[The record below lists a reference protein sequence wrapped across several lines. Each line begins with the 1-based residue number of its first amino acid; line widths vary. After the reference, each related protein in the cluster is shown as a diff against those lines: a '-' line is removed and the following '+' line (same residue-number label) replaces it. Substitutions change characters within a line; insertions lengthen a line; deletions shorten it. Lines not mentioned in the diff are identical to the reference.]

1 MTNEGKQQSV
11 LLLTGCPAYIRAV
24 GTWVVGHKVAIAPPD
39 LTTLEAKSSFP
50 KDLVLLLAPQ
60 IFRPSDGFG
69 QKLRQL
75 LMVTGRGWV
84 VR

>member
-11 LLLTGCPAYIRAV
+11 LLLTGCLAYIRAV
-24 GTWVVGHKVAIAPPD
+24 GTWVVGHKVAIAPPYFN
-39 LTTLEAKSSFP
+39 LFRRNTFFPRRTLYYCM
-50 KDLVLLLAPQ
+50 
-60 IFRPSDGFG
+60 PSDGFG
-69 QKLRQL
+69 QRLRQL